1 MSGIYKILNKS
12 NNKCYIGSTIN
23 FNDRRNLH
31 FSKLKRGKHHSI
43 ILQRAY
49 DKYGIDNFEF
59 IILEECENDNLLER
73 EQ

>member
-31 FSKLKRGKHHSI
+31 FSKLKRNK
-43 ILQRAY
+43 AY
-49 DKYGIDNFEF
+49 GFV
-59 IILEECENDNLLER
+59 
-73 EQ
+73 